1 MKKAELIERIVD
13 AMIDPWND
21 CPEDYLDATPID
33 IYGAAD
39 LLCQLRADEVSADLE
54 NDERLPAEVTPA
66 LVMEAY
72 NCIVRSRK
80 HEAWVNRLA
89 QYIADTDQTCLYD
102 NYYGRPEGVPEVIPT
117 DLLYNTYHLKS
128 LPFDCGHPVDAIML
142 IQIAQNSSE
151 FGINSEYFYYDAQH
165 NALVSVDNPFK
176 EGIYDAREFAEFIL
190 SPDGREC
197 LEYLVNDCMTEDDV
211 EDVFRCTSKEVLA

>member
-1 MKKAELIERIVD
+1 MTKAELIERIVD

-33 IYGAAD
+33 IYGATD

-66 LVMEAY
+66 LIMEAY

-80 HEAWVNRLA
+80 HDAWVNRLA

-102 NYYGRPEGVPEVIPT
+102 NYYGRPEGTPEVIPT
-117 DLLYNTYHLKS
+117 DFLFNVHNLNS
-128 LPFDCGHPVDAIML
+128 IPFDCGRPMDAITL

-151 FGINSEYFYYDAQH
+151 FGINSEYFYYDAKH
-165 NALVSVDNPFK
+165 DSLVSVDNPFK
-176 EGIYDAREFAEFIL
+176 EGIYDARAFAEFIM
-190 SPDGREC
+190 SPEGLEC
-197 LEYLVNDCMTEDDV
+197 REYLVNDCMPEEDI
-211 EDVFRCTSKEVLA
+211 EDVFHATREEVLA